1 MERVP
6 VPVVVGRLTAFFHGD
21 MLPRWGKCR
30 WGWGFRLAHK

>member
-21 MLPRWGKCR
+21 MLPRWG
-30 WGWGFRLAHK
+30 FRLAHK